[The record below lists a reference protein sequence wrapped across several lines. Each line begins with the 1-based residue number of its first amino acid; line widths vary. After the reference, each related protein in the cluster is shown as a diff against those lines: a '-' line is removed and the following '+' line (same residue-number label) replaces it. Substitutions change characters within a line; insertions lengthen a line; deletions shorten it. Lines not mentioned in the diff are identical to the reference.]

1 MQTITATDHNFS
13 PSVIRLSSQDGAVQV
28 ANAGHK
34 PRRIVSDTPGS
45 FDSGTVLP
53 NTTPVVMSLGGL
65 ARCTYE
71 YHDATDQHIKGTI
84 ILGP

>member
-13 PSVIRLSSQDGAVQV
+13 PSVIRLSSQGGAVQV

-45 FDSGTVLP
+45 FDSGVVLP

-65 ARCTYE
+65 SQCVYN
-71 YHDATDQHIKGTI
+71 YHDANDTHIKDQ
-84 ILGP
+84 ILIGP

>member
-53 NTTPVVMSLGGL
+53 STVPVVVSLSGL
-65 ARCTYE
+65 SQCIYA
-71 YHDATDQHIKGTI
+71 YHDATDTHIKGQI
-84 ILGP
+84 ILMP